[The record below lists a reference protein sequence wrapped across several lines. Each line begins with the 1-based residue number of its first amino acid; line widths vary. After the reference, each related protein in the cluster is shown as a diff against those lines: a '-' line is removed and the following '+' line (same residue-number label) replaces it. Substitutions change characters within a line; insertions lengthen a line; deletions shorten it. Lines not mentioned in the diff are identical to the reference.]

1 MSDWWTASDAER
13 FNAKAEKLA
22 AQFDSVQILPGLMA
36 NGHLTLGENIGDH
49 GGLSIAFTA
58 MENVLKEHNP
68 GLIDGLTPEQRFYLS
83 YGTIWAQNITDEE
96 KARLTKL
103 DEHSLAVN
111 RVNMSIRNFQS
122 FFDAFGIKEGDPM
135 WRPESERV
143 HIW

>member
-1 MSDWWTASDAER
+1 MQ
-13 FNAKAEKLA
+13 NA
-22 AQFDSVQILPGLMA
+22 
-36 NGHLTLGENIGDH
+36 
-49 GGLSIAFTA
+49 IAGQ
-58 MENVLKEHNP
+58 NVGP
-68 GLIDGLTPEQRFYLS
+68 IDGFTPEQRFYLS
-83 YGTIWAQNITDEE
+83 YATIWAQNITDEE